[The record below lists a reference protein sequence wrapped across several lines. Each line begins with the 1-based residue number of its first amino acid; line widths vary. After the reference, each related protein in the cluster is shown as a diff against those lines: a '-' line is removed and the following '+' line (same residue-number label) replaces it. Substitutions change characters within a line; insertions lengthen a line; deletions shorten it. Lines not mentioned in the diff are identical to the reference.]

1 MIAEQ
6 LTTYLWAALYICGA
20 AICLGLIVFLARW
33 YYLGHLPVSSTP
45 PQKTTASAKDAG
57 TALAWFQVFKD

>member
-6 LTTYLWAALYICGA
+6 LTTYLWAALYICA
-20 AICLGLIVFLARW
+20 AAACIGLIVFLARW
-33 YYLGHLPVSSTP
+33 YYLGHLPTSS
-45 PQKTTASAKDAG
+45 PQKPTASAKDAG